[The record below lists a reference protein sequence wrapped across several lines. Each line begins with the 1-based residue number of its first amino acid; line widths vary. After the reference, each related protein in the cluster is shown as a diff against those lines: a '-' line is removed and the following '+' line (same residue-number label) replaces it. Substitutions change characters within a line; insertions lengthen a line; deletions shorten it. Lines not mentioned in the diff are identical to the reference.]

1 MDVFKAFFTGRRP
14 QCFQWLMQ
22 LDDVVPATILKD
34 MPQFPFPVYN
44 PDMTDIL
51 PFSKPKASEK
61 HRGNTL
67 CRNGHHKW
75 VVDKES
81 VFDTKQGKLVTRLR
95 CSRCSASKTRAI

>member
-1 MDVFKAFFTGRRP
+1 SGAMRTTGK
-14 QCFQWLMQ
+14 QCGLAATGVYQPSLRSPWL
-22 LDDVVPATILKD
+22 AAKD